1 MYHNR
6 IRSLM
11 EDLNPLPRLAA
22 PAASPSS
29 FMICPVLCAHPVAL
43 EQFLWQQWLYQ
54 CAYAEAQAV
63 VRPSLPERDLAG
75 VWN

>member
-22 PAASPSS
+22 PAASPSC
-29 FMICPVLCAHPVAL
+29 FMLCPVLCTHPLAL
-43 EQFLWQQWLYQ
+43 EQFHVQQWLYQ